1 MQCCSEERTITENS
15 FWFRKMLRLFGRPAL
30 GAFCIASFLLG
41 IQASPLAATYP
52 DNQIYDGTTLRLKSL
67 EEALSQVGPGSI
79 LIISELH
86 DNPSHHQHQMEVLQ
100 HLKKGF
106 HKGLSLGMEFFDY
119 TKQDIVNDFLSGK
132 IQDNEFLPS
141 IEWGGIP
148 WSYYRPL
155 VLFPPG
161 AGGTTLALNAPKG
174 ITAKVKRTGVES
186 LTADEIALLPPNWS
200 LGNKNYFERFR
211 ETILRGGHSIPQESI
226 ARYFEAQSIWDE
238 TMAWRAVSYME
249 KFPQQILIILVGDF
263 HAAYGGGLPDKIR
276 NRGWTQTLVIS
287 QVAISEME
295 ESEIEQTMMP
305 HARYGSR
312 AEYIWIGNN

>member
-1 MQCCSEERTITENS
+1 MLCYSQERTTTENS
-15 FWFRKMLRLFGRPAL
+15 FWYRKMHRLFGRPVL
-30 GAFCIASFLLG
+30 NAFGIASFLLG
-41 IQASPLAATYP
+41 MKTSPLAATYSH
-52 DNQIYDGTTLRLKSL
+52 NQIYDGSSLSPKSI
-67 EEALSQVGPGSI
+67 EEALSQVGPGSV
-79 LIISELH
+79 LVISELH

-119 TKQDIVNDFLSGK
+119 TKQDVVNDFLNGK
-132 IQDNEFLPS
+132 IQESEFLPS

-161 AGGTTLALNAPKG
+161 TGGTTWALNAPKR

-186 LTADEIALLPPNWS
+186 LAADELALLPPNWS
-200 LGNKNYFERFR
+200 LGNNNYFERFR
-211 ETILRGGHSIPQESI
+211 ETILRGGHGIPQESI

-249 KFPQQILIILVGDF
+249 KFPQQILVILVGDF

-276 NRGWTQTLVIS
+276 NRGWTKTLVIS
-287 QVAISEME
+287 QVAINQLED
-295 ESEIEQTMMP
+295 SEIEQTMMP
-305 HARYGSR
+305 HARYGPR
-312 AEYIWIGNN
+312 AEYIWIGSN